1 MHFYR
6 AHVLCCA
13 GTGCTSS
20 KSLDIISNFEKY
32 IKENQLENEVKV
44 IKTGCFGLC
53 AEGPIVVVYPEG
65 TMYVR
70 VSPADVKNRNQ
81 CTFRILILLDYLL
94 QLFFFCIR
102 ASATTFTHMLPPK
115 ILAC

>member
-70 VSPADVKNRNQ
+70 VSLADVKEIVEEHLVKGRAVQ
-81 CTFRILILLDYLL
+81 RLLAGSR
-94 QLFFFCIR
+94 QNGGSQSVVR
-102 ASATTFTHMLPPK
+102 
-115 ILAC
+115 